1 MCPRRTVGM
10 LRLVL
15 PGGLSR
21 FLLSGIRTAFS
32 TARTSPRTAACPAVE
47 DVPWEIAPSAGVIRE
62 PPSPPPPSE
71 SCTPAR
77 DWNPCRCLLLSP
89 QHVAP
94 LPVIGPPGLP
104 GPLRAPPTLPPCP

>member
-1 MCPRRTVGM
+1 MRPRRTVGM

-32 TARTSPRTAACPAVE
+32 TARTSPRTAACPAGAG
-47 DVPWEIAPSAGVIRE
+47 VPWEIATSAGVTKER
-62 PPSPPPPSE
+62 PNPPPPSE

-77 DWNPCRCLLLSP
+77 DWHPCRCLLLSP

-94 LPVIGPPGLP
+94 LPVIGTPGL
-104 GPLRAPPTLPPCP
+104 LCTLPPPPTFPPSP